1 MGGIVTLNIYHTQFL
16 VHNTIS
22 FERDTWIPH
31 ILTHSVIAVWS
42 NIGVPDAPGSPKVSD
57 ISETSATLTWTPPSH
72 DGGSP
77 VTSYQIEKREGRSGH
92 WTTCNKFDVSETS
105 FVVRDL
111 RAGHDY
117 AFRVIAINKAG
128 PSKPSYPSED
138 IKAQPPYG
146 NWN

>member
-1 MGGIVTLNIYHTQFL
+1 MINVSQLVLIFCFNDFL
-16 VHNTIS
+16 
-22 FERDTWIPH
+22 
-31 ILTHSVIAVWS
+31 
-42 NIGVPDAPGSPKVSD
+42 IGVPDAPGSPKVSD
-57 ISETSATLTWTPPSH
+57 ISETSATLTWTPPPH

-77 VTSYQIEKREGRSGH
+77 VTSYQIEKREGISGR

-117 AFRVIAINKAG
+117 SFRVIAINKAG

-146 NWN
+146 KTVSSRRTL